1 MKYEI
6 RNLLSF
12 CLMLSDLYALTKVWI
27 AFFSFC
33 MPVAKCRFFG
43 ASPLSIAT
51 RSSVK
56 QQEYGTHRGNL
67 GWYNLF
73 LNAWLLYSVSVLSI
87 LQDLFIEI
95 QPLCIEFRRV
105 WELAEDTWPWKAMPC
120 THRVNFHA
128 RHFPLSLS
136 LQSPRETREAFAEKR
151 ERGII
156 IVIIKAI

>member
-105 WELAEDTWPWKAMPC
+105 RESAEDTWPCMTMPC
-120 THRVNFHA
+120 THQVNFHA
-128 RHFPLSLS
+128 RHFPLSLPPLS
-136 LQSPRETREAFAEKR
+136 SWNKR
-151 ERGII
+151 GFCGGER
-156 IVIIKAI
+156 KRNYYSDH

>member
-67 GWYNLF
+67 GWYSLF

-105 WELAEDTWPWKAMPC
+105 RESAEDTWPWKAMPC
-120 THRVNFHA
+120 THQVNFHA
-128 RHFPLSLS
+128 RHFPLSLPPLS
-136 LQSPRETREAFAEKR
+136 SWNKR
-151 ERGII
+151 GFCGGER
-156 IVIIKAI
+156 KRNYYSDH

>member
-67 GWYNLF
+67 GWYSLF

-105 WELAEDTWPWKAMPC
+105 RESAEDTWPCMTMPC
-120 THRVNFHA
+120 THQVNFHA
-128 RHFPLSLS
+128 RHFPLSLPPLS
-136 LQSPRETREAFAEKR
+136 SWNKR
-151 ERGII
+151 GFCGGER
-156 IVIIKAI
+156 KRNYYSDH

>member
-105 WELAEDTWPWKAMPC
+105 RESAEDTWPWKAMPY
-120 THRVNFHA
+120 TYQVNFHA
-128 RHFPLSLS
+128 RHFPLSLPPLS
-136 LQSPRETREAFAEKR
+136 SWN
-151 ERGII
+151 ERGFCGGER
-156 IVIIKAI
+156 KRNYYSDY